1 MMNQAKQ
8 NESQRTVT
16 GTVVSSKRDKT
27 ITLVVEHKVKHKIY
41 GKIITRT
48 SKITA
53 HDEENTCNE
62 GDVVTVMQSRPLS
75 KSKSWTLLRV
85 NQKVKSEL

>member
-27 ITLVVEHKVKHKIY
+27 ITLAVERKVKHKIY

>member
-16 GTVVSSKRDKT
+16 GTVVSSKRNKT
-27 ITLVVEHKVKHKIY
+27 ISLAVERKVKHKIY

-62 GDVVTVMQSRPLS
+62 GDVVTVIQSRPLS
-75 KSKSWTLLRV
+75 KSKSWTLLRI
-85 NQKVKSEL
+85 NRKVESEL

>member
-1 MMNQAKQ
+1 MNQAKQ

>member
-27 ITLVVEHKVKHKIY
+27 ITLAVERKVKHKIY
-41 GKIITRT
+41 GKIIART

-53 HDEENTCNE
+53 HDEENACNE

>member
-1 MMNQAKQ
+1 MNQAKQ

-27 ITLVVEHKVKHKIY
+27 ITLAVERKVKHKIY

>member
-1 MMNQAKQ
+1 MMNQVK
-8 NESQRTVT
+8 NEDQYTVT
-16 GTVVSSKRDKT
+16 GTVVSSKRNKT
-27 ITLVVEHKVKHKIY
+27 ITLAVERKIKHKIY
-41 GKIITRT
+41 DKIITRT

-62 GDVVTVMQSRPLS
+62 GDVVTVVQSKPLS

-85 NQKVKSEL
+85 NRKVKSEL